1 MRVTKGGGRKRS
13 YSICHRAISRR
24 LIIEKERSAPLEG
37 MNVVIEDALK
47 CVKKRRASTDLI
59 VSEHSVSVYASMGFV
74 IANADV
80 SA

>member
-1 MRVTKGGGRKRS
+1 
-13 YSICHRAISRR
+13 
-24 LIIEKERSAPLEG
+24 